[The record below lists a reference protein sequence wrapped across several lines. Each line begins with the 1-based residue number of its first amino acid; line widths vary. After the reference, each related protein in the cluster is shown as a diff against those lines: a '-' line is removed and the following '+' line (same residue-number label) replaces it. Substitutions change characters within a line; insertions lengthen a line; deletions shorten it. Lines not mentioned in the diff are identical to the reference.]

1 MLHVL
6 FVCEHNSAR
15 SQMAEAFLK
24 QLGGDEFVVESCG
37 LEAGTVNPLVIE
49 VMAEI
54 GHDLSRNTTRATLD
68 LFKQER
74 RYDVVITV
82 CSPKASDMCPIFPG
96 RGLRLNWP
104 FDDPSR
110 VEGDREAKLAAIR
123 TIRDRIKAQVEAF
136 VAQYRQNGLRMF
148 L

>member
-37 LEAGTVNPLVIE
+37 LEAGIVNPLVIE

-54 GHDLSRNTTRATLD
+54 GHDLSANTTRAALD

-74 RYDVVITV
+74 RYDVVVTV
-82 CSPKASDMCPIFPG
+82 CSPKASELCPIFPG
-96 RGLRLNWP
+96 RGLRFNWP
-104 FDDPSR
+104 FDDPSC